1 MKYLVE
7 VKDLD
12 KYYILVELNNK
23 SAFRLCDLRMF
34 SSEESASVANKGRF
48 DIVSASILFRRNIV
62 VKATD
67 KDDEFLIVDFS

>member
-1 MKYLVE
+1 
-7 VKDLD
+7 
-12 KYYILVELNNK
+12 
-23 SAFRLCDLRMF
+23 MF